1 MKPGRPAVQSGH
13 VLRKR
18 FGQHFL
24 RDEALVE
31 QMLDLVGIGQS
42 DHVLE
47 IGPGLGAMTLPLL
60 QRVNELTV
68 IEVDRDLIARWQRNP
83 QVRVIAQD
91 VLQVDI
97 AQWAQG
103 YADEG
108 RRRVVGNLPYNIS
121 SPILFHLMPFA
132 HVVHDQ
138 HFMLQKEVVERMVAI
153 PGTAAYGRLSVM
165 LQWRYQME
173 WILEVPPSAFH
184 PPPKVDSA
192 VVRMVPRAFTS
203 EQLKVAKTLSTLV
216 QVAFS
221 QRRKVLRNTLEP
233 WLTAKGVQANGFDMR
248 RRAEEVGIAEY
259 TDLAQAVV
267 DVEAAN
273 Q

>member
-1 MKPGRPAVQSGH
+1 MRPVRPAVQSGH

-24 RDEALVE
+24 RDAALVE
-31 QMLDLVGIGQS
+31 QMLDLMQIDHH

-47 IGPGLGAMTLPLL
+47 VGPGLGAMTLPLL
-60 QRVNELTV
+60 QRVQKLTV
-68 IEVDRDLIARWQRNP
+68 IEVDRDLIARWQQHP
-83 QVRVIAQD
+83 QVEVIAQD
-91 VLQVDI
+91 VLKVDI
-97 AQWAQG
+97 SDWAQR
-103 YADEG
+103 AHEG
-108 RRRVVGNLPYNIS
+108 ARCRVVGNLPYNIS

-132 HVVHDQ
+132 QQVYDQ
-138 HFMLQKEVVERMVAI
+138 HFMLQKEVVERMVAK
-153 PGTAAYGRLSVM
+153 PSTSAYGRLSVM
-165 LQWRYQME
+165 LQWRYEMD
-173 WILEVPPSAFH
+173 WMMDVPPEAFH

-192 VVRMVPRAFTS
+192 VVRMVPRQMSA
-203 EQLKVAKTLSTLV
+203 EQLKLAPVLSSLV
-216 QVAFS
+216 QAAFG

-233 WLTAKGVQANGFDMR
+233 WLAAKGVQAQGFDMR
-248 RRAEEVGIAEY
+248 RRAEEIGIAEY